1 MLKFDEAL
9 STYGFRTYTFSGKNF
24 LESKSVLYYLDDVDP
39 ELYDSLKS
47 KIMENYED
55 RKDIEFRINS
65 FNQKKTMGIWII
77 MNFNE
82 KDHFSKLTEDF
93 QKEFEQKYEELKKEI
108 LNERI

>member
-24 LESKSVLYYLDDVDP
+24 LESKSILYYIDDVDP

-47 KIMENYED
+47 KIMEYYED
-55 RKDIEFRINS
+55 RKDIEFKINS

-77 MNFNE
+77 MNFKE
-82 KDHFSKLTEDF
+82 EAQCLKTEDF
-93 QKEFEQKYEELKKEI
+93 QEEFEQKYEELKKEI